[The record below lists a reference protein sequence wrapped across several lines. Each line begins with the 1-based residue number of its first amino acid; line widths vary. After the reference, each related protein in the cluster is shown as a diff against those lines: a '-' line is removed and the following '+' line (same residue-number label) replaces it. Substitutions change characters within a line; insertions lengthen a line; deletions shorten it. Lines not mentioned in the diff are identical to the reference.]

1 MKVIEEKILKDGI
14 VIGND
19 ILKVDSFLN
28 HKIDVDLLKSFA
40 KEVKKFFNKVK
51 VDKVLTI
58 EASGIAVAFAVCEAF
73 DNIEFVF
80 AKKSKSKIVDNE
92 IYTAKIKSFTKN
104 TMTDIL
110 VEKQYLAKGENI
122 LIIDDFLATGSAGLG
137 LIDICRQAGA
147 NPVGYA
153 TVIEKSF
160 QGGRELIEK
169 EGVRVFAGAS
179 IKAFKDNKPV
189 F

>member
-1 MKVIEEKILKDGI
+1 MKELEEKILKNGI
-14 VIGND
+14 VIDND

-28 HKIDVDLLKSFA
+28 HKIDVSLLKSFA
-40 KEVKKFFNKVK
+40 REVKKFFNNVK
-51 VDKVLTI
+51 VDKILTI
-58 EASGIAVAFAVCEAF
+58 EASGIAVAFAVSEAF
-73 DNIEFVF
+73 DDIEFVF
-80 AKKSKSKIVDNE
+80 AKKSKSKIVDDD
-92 IYTAKIKSFTKN
+92 IYKAKIKSFTKN

-110 VEKQYLAKGENI
+110 VEKQYLTKGENI

-137 LIDICRQAGA
+137 LIDICREAGA

-153 TVIEKSF
+153 TVIEKLF

-169 EGVRVFAGAS
+169 EGVPVFAGAS